1 MSTKD
6 QLLMHLKEGK
16 GTWVSGESLGHRM
29 AISRSAVWKH
39 IRTLKEEGYVV
50 ESCRKKGYLLRQ
62 ATDLLT
68 LTEIQEGLNTNV
80 FGKRDIVCFRDTD
93 STNVR
98 AEHLANEG
106 APEGTVVVAETQSQG
121 RGRRGRRWFSPPGEG
136 IYASII
142 LRPRVSPNEAPKL
155 TVMAS
160 VAMAVTLLSMMPLGV
175 AIKWPNDI
183 LINAKKVAGIL
194 TEISAEMDRIHYVII
209 GLGINVN
216 TPCDVFP
223 PDIRDTATSIFIET
237 GNACSRV
244 KLLRSFLESLE
255 SYYETFKRE
264 GFDPVMRRWKELTN
278 IIGKQITVD
287 LIDHTY
293 TGVVLD
299 IDDDGFLI
307 LRDSGGTL
315 RKIVSGDVTLLT

>member
-16 GTWVSGESLGHRM
+16 GAWISGEFLGHRM

-50 ESCRKKGYLLRQ
+50 ESSRKKGYLLRQ

-68 LTEIQEGLNTNV
+68 LAEIQEGLNTNV
-80 FGKRDIVCFRDTD
+80 FGKRDIVCLRDTD
-93 STNVR
+93 STNLR
-98 AEHLANEG
+98 AEHIANEG
-106 APEGTVVVAETQSQG
+106 APEGTVVIAETQSQG

-136 IYASII
+136 IYVSII
-142 LRPRVSPNEAPKL
+142 LRPRVSPHEAPKL

-160 VAMAVTLLSMMPLGV
+160 VAVADTLLSMMPLDV

-183 LINAKKVAGIL
+183 LINTKKVAGIL
-194 TEISAEMDRIHYVII
+194 TEISAEMDRVHYVII
-209 GLGINVN
+209 GIGVNVN
-216 TPCDVFP
+216 TPYDVFP
-223 PDIRDTATSIFIET
+223 PDIRDTATSIFMET
-237 GNACSRV
+237 GNACPRV
-244 KLLRSFLESLE
+244 KFLRSFLEVLE

-264 GFDPVMRRWKELTN
+264 GFDPVMHRWKELTN
-278 IIGKQITVD
+278 VIGKQITVD
-287 LIDHTY
+287 LIDHAY

-299 IDDDGFLI
+299 IDDDGFL
-307 LRDSGGTL
+307 LLMDSGGTL
-315 RKIVSGDVTLLT
+315 RKIVSGDVTLLN